1 MKKRVLV
8 GMSGGVDSSV
18 AAALLLKQGYEV
30 AGVTMKLRGDDLPGE
45 VEGGCCS
52 IDDVEDA
59 RRVARVLDI
68 PHYVLNFTD
77 VFRRSVV
84 DYFVEEYRS
93 GRTPNPCIACNRFV
107 KFEAMLQKA
116 LALEFDYIAT
126 GHYACIEQDYTSGRW
141 LLKRS
146 DSKKDQSYVLYSL
159 TQPQLSHLLLPIA
172 SYPKEEVR
180 RMAEQW
186 GLPVAHKADSQEIC
200 FIPDK
205 DYAAFIEQYAGWR
218 APQGDFVDSEGAVI
232 GRHKGITHYTIGQRK
247 GLGMAFGRP
256 MYVTNIDPV
265 SNRVTLGEEGSEF
278 YPALTADN
286 LNWIAFDRLDAPIR
300 AAAKI
305 RYLAAPAAATITPLP
320 NGQVRVEFDTP
331 QRAVTPG
338 QAVVFYRDDLVL
350 GGGTILGA

>member
-1 MKKRVLV
+1 
-8 GMSGGVDSSV
+8 
-18 AAALLLKQGYEV
+18 
-30 AGVTMKLRGDDLPGE
+30 
-45 VEGGCCS
+45 
-52 IDDVEDA
+52 
-59 RRVARVLDI
+59 
-68 PHYVLNFTD
+68 
-77 VFRRSVV
+77 
-84 DYFVEEYRS
+84 
-93 GRTPNPCIACNRFV
+93 
-107 KFEAMLQKA
+107 MLQKA

-126 GHYACIEQDYTSGRW
+126 GHYACIEQDYASGRW

-247 GLGMAFGRP
+247 GLGMAFGLSLIHISFVRESKQ
-256 MYVTNIDPV
+256 MENG
-265 SNRVTLGEEGSEF
+265 L
-278 YPALTADN
+278 
-286 LNWIAFDRLDAPIR
+286 AFS
-300 AAAKI
+300 AASRNQQKC
-305 RYLAAPAAATITPLP
+305 
-320 NGQVRVEFDTP
+320 
-331 QRAVTPG
+331 
-338 QAVVFYRDDLVL
+338 
-350 GGGTILGA
+350 